1 MNTFSE
7 VRFLGTRSV
16 DATPNASS
24 LIEGQRDFGYNLQ
37 TAVADIVDNSISAE
51 ATQIELISN
60 TEADEPFI
68 ALADNGR
75 GMTEIEL
82 IEAMRLG
89 SKNPMDERNPED
101 LGRFGLG
108 LKSASFSQCRKLTVI
123 TRHQGVTACA
133 RWDLDKI
140 AKRNDWI
147 LDLIDNPQNVLGHE
161 FLGES
166 GTVVVWENLDRL
178 TGGFDKQSQKRAE
191 HTNSELAATEYH
203 LRLVFHRFLEGY
215 NPRLNLFL
223 NKRLLKPIDPLASAH
238 PSTQKDPE
246 ETLQLRRGDV
256 KIQCHTL
263 PHHKR
268 MTSEE
273 WDEIGG
279 PDGHLKSQGLYI
291 YRENRLI
298 ISGGWLGLT
307 RQTELTKL
315 CRIAINIKNT
325 MDSEW
330 KIDVK
335 KASAQLPPTV
345 KARLKIVIERFLGTS
360 KRTYHGRG
368 KKLVDETRFPVWN
381 RIQKDGL
388 IVFKP
393 DLNHPVFLAY
403 SKQLPENL
411 KEGFDTCL
419 RLVGAS
425 LPIDT
430 LHAELAGNAEAVGV
444 DKPDDQDI
452 EKIVYAMADTFL
464 ENGLPQDALFETM
477 QSHPLLKA
485 HWDVVSKILEKIVQ
499 GSPE

>member
-1 MNTFSE
+1 MSVLSE
-7 VRFLGTRSV
+7 VIFLATRSV

-37 TAVADIVDNSISAE
+37 TAVADIVDNAISAE
-51 ATQIELISN
+51 ASQVELISN
-60 TEADEPFI
+60 TEADEPYI

-89 SKNPMDERNPED
+89 SKNPTDERRPED

-108 LKSASFSQCRKLTVI
+108 LKCASFSQCRKLTVI
-123 TRHQGVTACA
+123 TRHEGVTSCA

-140 AKRNDWI
+140 AKKNDWI
-147 LDLIDNPQNVLGHE
+147 LDLIDNPENVLGHE

-166 GTVVVWENLDRL
+166 GTIVVWENLDRL
-178 TGGFDKQSQKRAE
+178 TGGYDSQLKKSAE
-191 HTNSELAATEYH
+191 HINSELTATEYH

-215 NPRLNLFL
+215 NPRLNLLL